1 MASDQHFDVQRAVP
15 FFYTNKKQL
24 RVLVRGLSRWCRCRR
39 CWWCW
44 GWISEADFDR
54 RDKKNWFTFFPWSMS
69 KNHPTL
75 FLNTFPEK
83 IASLAPFWVTQMNHL
98 DPYLSLSTGSVFSSK
113 FEARNR
119 PFYDL
124 VKESMVAHVDS
135 GKTNLDD
142 FECWLRQFHSE
153 RDDSGRGFGEF
164 FLERMLFSFP
174 QGKERYTWF
183 PKKNNVHENGDESCR
198 WITLKM
204 NVFFL
209 VSRCPAR
216 LFFGTLLTLWLLG
229 DLSSVRCCEF
239 AANLL
244 VNSQDDEWFANN
256 RTRVYNAAW
265 P

>member
-1 MASDQHFDVQRAVP
+1 MV
-15 FFYTNKKQL
+15 
-24 RVLVRGLSRWCRCRR
+24 GLFHR
-39 CWWCW
+39 
-44 GWISEADFDR
+44 
-54 RDKKNWFTFFPWSMS
+54 
-69 KNHPTL
+69 
-75 FLNTFPEK
+75 
-83 IASLAPFWVTQMNHL
+83 
-98 DPYLSLSTGSVFSSK
+98 

-153 RDDSGRGFGEF
+153 RDDSGGVKNGDFFWRGCF
-164 FLERMLFSFP
+164 FFRRERKDTSGFQRKTM
-174 QGKERYTWF
+174 W
-183 PKKNNVHENGDESCR
+183 NENGDESCR

-209 VSRCPAR
+209 VSCCPAG
-216 LFFGTLLTLWLLG
+216 LFFGTLLILWLLG

-239 AANLL
+239 AANLF